1 MDSLASLALATE
13 LPVDELLHR
22 PPYRK
27 KEYIISR
34 KMVKHI
40 GGQSIFQAVCLF
52 FFIFAGPEFIKEE
65 DPELMG
71 PKFKNIHKD
80 GYIVTGMLETF
91 DK

>member
-13 LPVDELLHR
+13 APKDNLLER

-40 GGQSIFQAVCLF
+40 GGQAIF
-52 FFIFAGPEFIKEE
+52 
-65 DPELMG
+65 
-71 PKFKNIHKD
+71 
-80 GYIVTGMLETF
+80 
-91 DK
+91 